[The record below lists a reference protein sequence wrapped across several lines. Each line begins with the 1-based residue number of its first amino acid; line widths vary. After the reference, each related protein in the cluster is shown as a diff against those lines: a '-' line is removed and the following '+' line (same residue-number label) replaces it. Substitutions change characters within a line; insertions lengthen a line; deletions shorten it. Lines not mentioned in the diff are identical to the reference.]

1 MRRMECRLAGVGG
14 AKDNAARTYR
24 NMFAGV
30 VTAIFAALALQVGA
44 ECVVGKVTRVSD
56 GDTLWVTDAA
66 NVKHKIRL
74 ARIDAPEK
82 DQPWGGESAAV
93 LKGWVYGRDV
103 RVEFAKRDQYGRIL
117 GIVFNG
123 TNDVNLAMVRSGNAW
138 HYSHFDKTPAYG
150 AAEREAKDARRGLWS
165 QPDPIN
171 PYDWRKAK
179 RKM

>member
-1 MRRMECRLAGVGG
+1 MACTVWLLRAGKGW
-14 AKDNAARTYR
+14 KS
-24 NMFAGV
+24 V
-30 VTAIFAALALQVGA
+30 VTLLPGMFYTT
-44 ECVVGKVTRVSD
+44 VVTSFI
-56 GDTLWVTDAA
+56 LWTSA
-66 NVKHKIRL
+66 
-74 ARIDAPEK
+74 EK

-123 TNDVNLAMVRSGNAW
+123 TNDVNLAMGRSGNAW